1 MERAKAR
8 ESRISKKFLADLFSD
23 TDWIVVYHDLQKGIA
38 LKAFSA
44 ATVESF
50 LDLAVEDKEIRPS
63 LLRWLVSER
72 SWKRREGGKTALS
85 AAEVTRIASVGRVI
99 REARRLWPEPDH
111 GAAEKFLVTPH
122 PRLHGE
128 TPLKVAVSDGG
139 LPAVLE
145 LLSRIEEG
153 APV

>member
-1 MERAKAR
+1 MERARAR
-8 ESRISKKFLADLFSD
+8 ESEISKRFLADIFSD
-23 TDWIVVYHDLQKGIA
+23 KDWIAVYLDLQKGIER
-38 LKAFSA
+38 KAFSA

-50 LDLAVEDKEIRPS
+50 LDLAVENKEVRPL

-72 SWKRREGGKTALS
+72 SWKRRERGKTALS
-85 AAEVTRIASVGRVI
+85 ATEVSRIASVGRVL
-99 REARRLWPEPDH
+99 REARRLWPEPGH
-111 GAAEKFLVTPH
+111 ATAEKFLVTPH

-128 TPLKVAVSDGG
+128 SPLKVAASDGG

-145 LLSRIEEG
+145 LLARIEEG

>member
-1 MERAKAR
+1 MARASVR
-8 ESRISKKFLADLFSD
+8 ESEISKKFLADLFGGK
-23 TDWIVVYHDLQKGIA
+23 DWSTVYGDLQKGIA
-38 LKAFSA
+38 RKAFSA

-50 LDLAVEDKEIRPS
+50 LRRALETEDVRPS

-72 SWKRREGGKTALS
+72 SWKRRVSEKTALS
-85 AAEVTRIASVGRVI
+85 EEEVSRIASVGRVL

-111 GAAEKFLVTPH
+111 ASAEKFLITPH
-122 PRLHGE
+122 PRLRGE
-128 TPLKVAVSDGG
+128 PPLKVAASAGG

-145 LLSRIEEG
+145 LLARIEEG